1 MAEDDVFEVQ
11 KILDKK
17 VVDGT
22 VIFRSNSSEFMR
34 KILLMLFG
42 KKIVKFFFFNFSRFV
57 IC

>member
-1 MAEDDVFEVQ
+1 MAKDDVFEVQ
-11 KILDKK
+11 KILDRK

-42 KKIVKFFFFNFSRFV
+42 KKIVKFVFFQFF
-57 IC
+57 